1 MKNFNKVTF
10 LACGLLLTLAAFPVF
25 AQEEKLVG
33 EYEMSRRPLDN
44 LAQLVRRETAAGK
57 VDLTKPFSIELEGVL
72 NINGR
77 LDANKSKFTKT
88 AGDAA
93 MIEVGKSF
101 IEAVSDSGFLSYLK
115 DFGVEKLNLTLVQDD
130 NQIYAAVIAEIETSQ
145 KAALVS
151 KSLNSAAERVQAK
164 KDELKNLR
172 NDEKILIS
180 GLKASSDGKTL
191 VIKVAYEKSVI
202 QELINRM
209 LKESEVKQSSE

>member
-1 MKNFNKVTF
+1 MKKIAQIVFF
-10 LACGLLLTLAAFPVF
+10 ACGLLLTLAAFPVF

-72 NINGR
+72 NNNGR
-77 LDANKSKFTKT
+77 LDAKKSKFTKT

-93 MIEVGKSF
+93 MIEIGKSF

-115 DFGVEKLNLTLVQDD
+115 SFGVEKLNLTLVQDD
-130 NQIYAAVIAEIETSQ
+130 NRIYADVVAEVETSQ
-145 KAALVS
+145 RAASIS
-151 KSLNSAAERVQAK
+151 KSLNSAAQIGRAR
-164 KDELKNLR
+164 KDEMKNLR

-202 QELINRM
+202 QELINHM

>member
-1 MKNFNKVTF
+1 MKKIVQFVF
-10 LACGLLLTLAAFPVF
+10 LACGLLLTVAAFPVF
-25 AQEEKLVG
+25 AQEEKSVG

-72 NINGR
+72 NNNGR
-77 LDANKSKFTKT
+77 LDGKKLKFTKT

-93 MIEVGKSF
+93 MIEIGKSF

-115 DFGVEKLNLTLVQDD
+115 SFGVEKLKLTLVQDD
-130 NQIYAAVIAEIETSQ
+130 NQIYADIVAEVETSQ
-145 KAALVS
+145 RAASIS
-151 KSLNSAAERVQAK
+151 KSLNSAAQIGRTR
-164 KDELKNLR
+164 KDEMKNLR

-180 GLKASSDGKTL
+180 GLEASSDGKTL